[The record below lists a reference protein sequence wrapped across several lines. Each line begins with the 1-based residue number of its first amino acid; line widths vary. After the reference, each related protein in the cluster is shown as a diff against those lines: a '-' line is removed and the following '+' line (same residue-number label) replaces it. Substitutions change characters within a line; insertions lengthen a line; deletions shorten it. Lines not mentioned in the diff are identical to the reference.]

1 MLGSSER
8 VWVVVVA
15 GNGNEREKD
24 DFPRFAVAAS
34 AIAAEPCV
42 ARPGGNREI
51 EIDDLNLADDA
62 STTCLSLCLPYR
74 PHRWHCLLTEPQEI

>member
-42 ARPGGNREI
+42 ARPGI
-51 EIDDLNLADDA
+51 ERQR
-62 STTCLSLCLPYR
+62 ST
-74 PHRWHCLLTEPQEI
+74 I